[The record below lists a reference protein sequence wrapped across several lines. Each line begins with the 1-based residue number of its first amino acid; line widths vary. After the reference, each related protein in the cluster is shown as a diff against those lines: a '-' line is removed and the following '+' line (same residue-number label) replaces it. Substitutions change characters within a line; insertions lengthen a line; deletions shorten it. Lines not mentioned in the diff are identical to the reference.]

1 MDTSKAQGLI
11 DKYRKGTLS
20 AKEEA
25 ILEGWYLKLT
35 AEQRV
40 SISEK
45 ELIQKKRAIWNK
57 LQTNTGGAKI
67 IAFKTLVR
75 VAAAAMVIITIGMLY
90 FYHGGTNQ
98 QNANLI
104 VKNDIRP
111 GGNKAYLRLANGKM
125 IALNTTANGRIA
137 NQAGTSVTKTAGGQ
151 LVYSAP
157 QKPVTDNPG
166 ELNTIITPHGGQWQL
181 LLPDGT
187 KVWLNAASSLTYPV
201 SFAALKDRRVELNG
215 EAYFEVAKDKAH
227 PFFVH
232 TAGQDIQV
240 FGTHFNVNAY
250 TDQKYTKTTLLE
262 GSVRVTITKP
272 SKGNNTGAMLKPGEQ
287 SVLNNGSINVSTA
300 NTEAAVAWK
309 NAMFYFENDDLEDI
323 MKRVARWYDVKIIYQ
338 NIMTKHELFSGR
350 VSRAENVSEILKML
364 SLTGAA
370 KFNIEGRDI
379 IVIK

>member
-1 MDTSKAQGLI
+1 MDTSKAQELI

-45 ELIQKKRAIWNK
+45 KLIQKKRAIWNK

-67 IAFKTLVR
+67 ITFKTLVR
-75 VAAAAMVIITIGMLY
+75 IAAAAMVIITIGMLY
-90 FYHGGTNQ
+90 FYHEGTNQ
-98 QNANLI
+98 QKANPI

-125 IALNTTANGRIA
+125 IALNTIANGQIA

-157 QKPVTDNPG
+157 QKPATDNPG

-262 GSVRVTITKP
+262 GSVRITITKP
-272 SKGNNTGAMLKPGEQ
+272 STGNNTGAMLKPGEQ

-300 NTEAAVAWK
+300 NTEAVVAWK

-350 VSRAENVSEILKML
+350 VSRAENVSEVLKML

-370 KFNIEGRDI
+370 KFTIEGRDI
-379 IVIK
+379 IVTK